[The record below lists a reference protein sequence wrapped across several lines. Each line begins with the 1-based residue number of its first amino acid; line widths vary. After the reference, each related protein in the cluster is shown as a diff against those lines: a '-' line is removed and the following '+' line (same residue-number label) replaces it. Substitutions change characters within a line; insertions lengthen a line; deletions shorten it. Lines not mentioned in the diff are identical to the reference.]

1 MEKTELSLK
10 KMYIYV
16 INAVPNAIGI
26 VLSSSPAEIKKKLEE
41 NWIRFIKANSAKLLL
56 GTIDGSSPPSIF
68 VGRYGYPKV
77 RIGPMIPPLHGDT
90 TILDRTEL
98 WTGKNLEE
106 IANYRLSLVLGTMNV
121 DIHDISS
128 RYLENMQEL
137 AMSERPA
144 ETEATFEKTPVVDV
158 HMQKELR
165 LDHVAPPFGPAA
177 PLRGFKMSSLS
188 ADQRIETVYY
198 DTDLRAADAM
208 MELYRRSVEMSIIQ
222 RVLSMG
228 MLGVKKKRKLV
239 PTRWS
244 ISATDDIISSML
256 VKEIEMNPTIDLF
269 EVTRYSHLANYYSII
284 LIPDDRW
291 IFEMIESWF
300 TSRGQVATAA
310 DNEDERGLNH
320 NPTIAGAYF
329 AARLAV
335 AEHLA
340 RRHKKAGAIVLR
352 EIHPNYVMPLGVW
365 QIREGVREALKKP
378 PQKFERFDHA
388 MSFACSYMSLSKNEV
403 VQKSRLWKSFKGQ
416 TKISDF
422 A

>member
-1 MEKTELSLK
+1 MPLGWYL
-10 KMYIYV
+10 
-16 INAVPNAIGI
+16 
-26 VLSSSPAEIKKKLEE
+26 SSPAEIKKKLEE
-41 NWIRFIKANSAKLLL
+41 NWIQFIKANSANLSL
-56 GTIDGSSPPSIF
+56 GTIDGSSPPSMF
-68 VGRYGYPKV
+68 VGRYGYPKIRV
-77 RIGPMIPPLHGDT
+77 GPMIPPLYGDT

-98 WTGKNLEE
+98 WTGKSIEE

-121 DIHDISS
+121 NIHDTHNTHN
-128 RYLENMQEL
+128 RYVENMQEL
-137 AMSERPA
+137 AMSESPV
-144 ETEATFEKTPVVDV
+144 ETEATFEKRPIVDV
-158 HMQKELR
+158 HIQEELR
-165 LDHVAPPFGPAA
+165 LAHEATPFGPAA
-177 PLRGFKMSSLS
+177 PLRGFKTSSLS

-198 DTDLRAADAM
+198 DTDLRAAEAM
-208 MELYRRSVEMSIIQ
+208 VELYKRSVEVSIVQ

-256 VKEIEMNPTIDLF
+256 VKEIAMNPTIDLF
-269 EVTRYSHLANYYSII
+269 EVSRYSHLANYYSII
-284 LIPDDRW
+284 LIPNERW
-291 IFEMIESWF
+291 IFEMIESWI
-300 TSRGQVATAA
+300 TSRGQVTTGT
-310 DNEDERGLNH
+310 DNEDERRLNH

-352 EIHPNYVMPLGVW
+352 EIHPDYVIPLGVW
-365 QIREGVREALKKP
+365 QIREGVREALKNP

-388 MSFACSYMSLSKNEV
+388 MSFACCYMSLSKNEI
-403 VQKSRLWKSFKGQ
+403 VQKSRVWKSFKDQ

>member
-1 MEKTELSLK
+1 M
-10 KMYIYV
+10 
-16 INAVPNAIGI
+16 
-26 VLSSSPAEIKKKLEE
+26 SSPAEIKKKLEE
-41 NWIRFIKANSAKLLL
+41 NWIQFIKANSAKLSL

-98 WTGKNLEE
+98 WTGKSIEE

-121 DIHDISS
+121 NVHDISGS

-144 ETEATFEKTPVVDV
+144 EAEATFEKRPVADA

-165 LDHVAPPFGPAA
+165 LDHEATPFGPAA
-177 PLRGFKMSSLS
+177 PLRGFNVSSLS
-188 ADQRIETVYY
+188 ADQRIETAYY
-198 DTDLRAADAM
+198 DTDLRAAEAM
-208 MELYRRSVEMSIIQ
+208 MELYRRSVEISIIQ

-244 ISATDDIISSML
+244 VSATDDIISSML
-256 VKEIEMNPTIDLF
+256 VKEIGMNPTIDLF

-284 LIPDDRW
+284 LIPNDRW

-300 TSRGQVATAA
+300 TSRGQVATGA

-365 QIREGVREALKKP
+365 QIREGVREALKNP

-388 MSFACSYMSLSKNEV
+388 MSFACSYMSVSDNEM
-403 VQKSRLWKSFKGQ
+403 VQKSRLWKSFKSQ

>member
-1 MEKTELSLK
+1 L
-10 KMYIYV
+10 
-16 INAVPNAIGI
+16 
-26 VLSSSPAEIKKKLEE
+26 SSPAEIKKKLEE
-41 NWIRFIKANSAKLLL
+41 NWIQFIKANSAKLSL

-98 WTGKNLEE
+98 WTGKSIEE

-121 DIHDISS
+121 NVHDISSS

-144 ETEATFEKTPVVDV
+144 EAEATFEKRPVADA
-158 HMQKELR
+158 HMQKEIR
-165 LDHVAPPFGPAA
+165 LDHEATPFGPAA
-177 PLRGFKMSSLS
+177 PLRGFNVSSLS
-188 ADQRIETVYY
+188 ADQRIETAYY
-198 DTDLRAADAM
+198 DTDLRAAEAM
-208 MELYRRSVEMSIIQ
+208 MELYRRSVEISIIQ

-256 VKEIEMNPTIDLF
+256 VKEIGMNPTIDLF

-284 LIPDDRW
+284 LIPDDMW

-300 TSRGQVATAA
+300 TSRGQATIGA

-340 RRHKKAGAIVLR
+340 HRHKKAGAIVLR
-352 EIHPNYVMPLGVW
+352 EIHPDYVMPLGVW
-365 QIREGVREALKKP
+365 QIREGVREALKNP
-378 PQKFERFDHA
+378 PQKFELFDHA
-388 MSFACSYMSLSKNEV
+388 MSFACSCMSLSKNEI
-403 VQKSRLWKSFKGQ
+403 VQKSQIWKSFKDQ

-422 A
+422 T

>member
-1 MEKTELSLK
+1 
-10 KMYIYV
+10 
-16 INAVPNAIGI
+16 VPNAIGI

-121 DIHDISS
+121 NIHDISS

-177 PLRGFKMSSLS
+177 PLRGFKVSSLS
-188 ADQRIETVYY
+188 ADQRIETAFY

-256 VKEIEMNPTIDLF
+256 VKEIGMNPTIDLF

-300 TSRGQVATAA
+300 TSRGQVATGA

-340 RRHKKAGAIVLR
+340 RRHKRAGAIVLR
-352 EIHPNYVMPLGVW
+352 EIHPNYVMPIGVW

>member
-1 MEKTELSLK
+1 
-10 KMYIYV
+10 
-16 INAVPNAIGI
+16 
-26 VLSSSPAEIKKKLEE
+26 
-41 NWIRFIKANSAKLLL
+41 
-56 GTIDGSSPPSIF
+56 
-68 VGRYGYPKV
+68 
-77 RIGPMIPPLHGDT
+77 
-90 TILDRTEL
+90 
-98 WTGKNLEE
+98 
-106 IANYRLSLVLGTMNV
+106 
-121 DIHDISS
+121 
-128 RYLENMQEL
+128 
-137 AMSERPA
+137 
-144 ETEATFEKTPVVDV
+144 
-158 HMQKELR
+158 
-165 LDHVAPPFGPAA
+165 
-177 PLRGFKMSSLS
+177 MSSLS

-300 TSRGQVATAA
+300 TSRGQVAIGA
-310 DNEDERGLNH
+310 DKEDERGLNH

>member
-1 MEKTELSLK
+1 L
-10 KMYIYV
+10 
-16 INAVPNAIGI
+16 
-26 VLSSSPAEIKKKLEE
+26 SSPAEIKKKLEE
-41 NWIRFIKANSAKLLL
+41 NWIQFIKANSAKLSL

-98 WTGKNLEE
+98 WTGKSIEE

-121 DIHDISS
+121 NVHDISSS

-144 ETEATFEKTPVVDV
+144 EAEATFEKRPVADA

-165 LDHVAPPFGPAA
+165 LDHEATPFGPAA
-177 PLRGFKMSSLS
+177 PLRGFNVSSLS
-188 ADQRIETVYY
+188 ADQRIETAYY
-198 DTDLRAADAM
+198 DTDLRAAEAM
-208 MELYRRSVEMSIIQ
+208 MELYRRSVEISIIQ

-256 VKEIEMNPTIDLF
+256 VKEIAMNPTIDLF
-269 EVTRYSHLANYYSII
+269 EVTRYSHLANCYSII
-284 LIPDDRW
+284 LIPNHRW

-300 TSRGQVATAA
+300 TSRGQVATGA

-365 QIREGVREALKKP
+365 QIREGVREALKNP

-388 MSFACSYMSLSKNEV
+388 MSFACSYMSVSKNEI
-403 VQKSRLWKSFKGQ
+403 VQKSWLWKSFKGQ

>member
-1 MEKTELSLK
+1 M
-10 KMYIYV
+10 
-16 INAVPNAIGI
+16 PNAIGI

-41 NWIRFIKANSAKLLL
+41 NWIRFIKANSAKLSL

-98 WTGKNLEE
+98 WTGKKLEE

-121 DIHDISS
+121 NIHDISS

-256 VKEIEMNPTIDLF
+256 VKEIGMNPTIDLF

-300 TSRGQVATAA
+300 TSRGQVATGA

>member
-1 MEKTELSLK
+1 M
-10 KMYIYV
+10 
-16 INAVPNAIGI
+16 PNAIGI

-121 DIHDISS
+121 NIHDISS

-144 ETEATFEKTPVVDV
+144 ETEATFEKTPIVDV

-300 TSRGQVATAA
+300 TSRGQVATGA

-335 AEHLA
+335 AEHLT

-403 VQKSRLWKSFKGQ
+403 VQKSRLWKSFKSQ

>member
-1 MEKTELSLK
+1 M
-10 KMYIYV
+10 
-16 INAVPNAIGI
+16 PNAIGI

-121 DIHDISS
+121 NIHDISS

-300 TSRGQVATAA
+300 TSRGQVATGA

-340 RRHKKAGAIVLR
+340 RLHKKAGAIVLR

>member
-1 MEKTELSLK
+1 
-10 KMYIYV
+10 
-16 INAVPNAIGI
+16 VPNAIGI

-121 DIHDISS
+121 NIHDISS

-300 TSRGQVATAA
+300 TSRGQVATGA

-320 NPTIAGAYF
+320 NPTIAGAYY

-352 EIHPNYVMPLGVW
+352 EIHPNYVIPLGVW

>member
-1 MEKTELSLK
+1 
-10 KMYIYV
+10 
-16 INAVPNAIGI
+16 VPNAIGI

-121 DIHDISS
+121 NIHDISS

-300 TSRGQVATAA
+300 TSRGQVATGA

-340 RRHKKAGAIVLR
+340 RQHKKAGAIVLR

>member
-1 MEKTELSLK
+1 
-10 KMYIYV
+10 
-16 INAVPNAIGI
+16 
-26 VLSSSPAEIKKKLEE
+26 VLVLLSSPAEIKKKLEK
-41 NWIRFIKANSAKLLL
+41 NWIRFIKENSAKLSLDR
-56 GTIDGSSPPSIF
+56 IDGSSPPSVF
-68 VGRYGYPKV
+68 VGSYGYPKV

-90 TILDRTEL
+90 TILDRAEL
-98 WTGKNLEE
+98 WTGKSIEE
-106 IANYRLSLVLGTMNV
+106 IVNYRISLVLGTVNV
-121 DIHDISS
+121 NIHDISS

-144 ETEATFEKTPVVDV
+144 ESEVTFEKKPLANVE
-158 HMQKELR
+158 MQKELR
-165 LDHVAPPFGPAA
+165 LDQEATPFGPAA
-177 PLRGFKMSSLS
+177 LLS
-188 ADQRIETVYY
+188 ADQRIEAAYY

-208 MELYRRSVEMSIIQ
+208 MKLYRHRVEMSIIH

-244 ISATDDIISSML
+244 ISATDDIISGML
-256 VKEIEMNPTIDLF
+256 VKDIEMNPSIDLF
-269 EVTRYSHLANYYSII
+269 EVTKYSHLANYYSVI
-284 LIPDDRW
+284 LIPDDMW
-291 IFEMIESWF
+291 NFEMIESWF
-300 TSRGQVATAA
+300 TSQGQMATGI
-310 DNEDERGLNH
+310 DNEDERALNH

-335 AEHLA
+335 AEQLA
-340 RRHKKAGAIVLR
+340 RRHKKAAAIVLR

-365 QIREGVREALKKP
+365 QIRQGVREALKKP
-378 PQKFERFDHA
+378 PQKFERFDDA

-403 VQKSRLWKSFKGQ
+403 AQKSWLWKSFKNQ

>member
-1 MEKTELSLK
+1 M
-10 KMYIYV
+10 
-16 INAVPNAIGI
+16 
-26 VLSSSPAEIKKKLEE
+26 SSPAEIKKKLEE
-41 NWIRFIKANSAKLLL
+41 NWLGFIKANSAKLSL

-98 WTGKNLEE
+98 WAGKSLEE
-106 IANYRLSLVLGTMNV
+106 IAKYRLSLVLGTMNV
-121 DIHDISS
+121 NIHDPYS
-128 RYLENMQEL
+128 RYLESMQEL
-137 AMSERPA
+137 ALSERPA
-144 ETEATFEKTPVVDV
+144 ETEATFEKGAVVDV
-158 HMQKELR
+158 HRQKELR
-165 LDHVAPPFGPAA
+165 LDHEVTPFGPVA
-177 PLRGFKMSSLS
+177 PLKGFKVSSHS
-188 ADQRIETVYY
+188 VDQRIETVYY
-198 DTDLRAADAM
+198 DTDLRAAEAM
-208 MELYRRSVEMSIIQ
+208 MKLYKRGIEMSIIQ

-228 MLGVKKKRKLV
+228 MLGVKRNRKLV

-256 VKEIEMNPTIDLF
+256 INEIGMNPTIDLF
-269 EVTRYSHLANYYSII
+269 EVTQYSHLANHYSII
-284 LIPDDRW
+284 LIPDHRW
-291 IFEMIESWF
+291 IFEMIEFWF
-300 TSRGQVATAA
+300 TSQGQVATEA
-310 DNEDERGLNH
+310 DNEDERGLKH
-320 NPTIAGAYF
+320 DPTIAGAYF
-329 AARLAV
+329 AARFAV

-365 QIREGVREALKKP
+365 QIREGVREALKKS

-388 MSFACSYMSLSKNEV
+388 MSFACSFMSLSKNEV
-403 VQKSRLWKSFKGQ
+403 VQKSRLWKNLMGQ

>member
-300 TSRGQVATAA
+300 TSRGQVATGA
-310 DNEDERGLNH
+310 DKEDERGLNH

>member
-1 MEKTELSLK
+1 M
-10 KMYIYV
+10 
-16 INAVPNAIGI
+16 PNAIGI
-26 VLSSSPAEIKKKLEE
+26 LLSSSPAEIKKKLEE

-121 DIHDISS
+121 NIHDISS

-256 VKEIEMNPTIDLF
+256 VKDIEMNPTIDLF

-300 TSRGQVATAA
+300 TSRGQVATGA

>member
-1 MEKTELSLK
+1 M
-10 KMYIYV
+10 
-16 INAVPNAIGI
+16 PNAIGI
-26 VLSSSPAEIKKKLEE
+26 VLSSPAEIKKKLEE
-41 NWIRFIKANSAKLLL
+41 NWIRFIKANSAKLSL
-56 GTIDGSSPPSIF
+56 GTIDGSSPPSVF
-68 VGRYGYPKV
+68 VGSYGYPKIRV
-77 RIGPMIPPLHGDT
+77 GPMIPPLHGDT

-121 DIHDISS
+121 NIHDISS

-300 TSRGQVATAA
+300 TSRGQVATGA

>member
-1 MEKTELSLK
+1 
-10 KMYIYV
+10 
-16 INAVPNAIGI
+16 VPNAIGI

-41 NWIRFIKANSAKLLL
+41 NWIRFIKTNSAKLLL

-121 DIHDISS
+121 NIHDISS

-300 TSRGQVATAA
+300 TSRGQVATGA

-352 EIHPNYVMPLGVW
+352 EIHPNYVIPLGVW

>member
-1 MEKTELSLK
+1 ML
-10 KMYIYV
+10 
-16 INAVPNAIGI
+16 
-26 VLSSSPAEIKKKLEE
+26 VLSSPVEIKKELEK
-41 NWIRFIKANSAKLLL
+41 NWIRFIKENSFKFSL
-56 GTIDGSSPPSIF
+56 GRIDGSSPPSLF
-68 VGRYGYPKV
+68 VGSYGYPKV

-98 WTGKNLEE
+98 WTGKSIEE

-121 DIHDISS
+121 NIHDISS

-144 ETEATFEKTPVVDV
+144 ESEATFEKKPLVDV
-158 HMQKELR
+158 EMQKELR
-165 LDHVAPPFGPAA
+165 LDHEAPPFGPAA
-177 PLRGFKMSSLS
+177 PLRAFKVSSLS
-188 ADQRIETVYY
+188 ADQRIEAAYY

-208 MELYRRSVEMSIIQ
+208 MKLYRHRVEMSIIHK
-222 RVLSMG
+222 VLSIG

-244 ISATDDIISSML
+244 ISATDDIISGML

-269 EVTRYSHLANYYSII
+269 EVTRYSHLANYYLVI
-284 LIPDDRW
+284 LIPADMW
-291 IFEMIESWF
+291 SFEMIESWF
-300 TSRGQVATAA
+300 TSRGQMATES
-310 DNEDERGLNH
+310 DNEDARAPNH

-335 AEHLA
+335 AEQLA
-340 RRHKKAGAIVLR
+340 RRHKKAAAIVLR
-352 EIHPNYVMPLGVW
+352 EIHPQYIMPLGVW
-365 QIREGVREALKKP
+365 QIRQGVREALKRP
-378 PQKFERFDHA
+378 PQEFERFDEA
-388 MSFACSYMSLSKNEV
+388 ISFACSYMSLSKNEV
-403 VQKSRLWKSFKGQ
+403 IQKSWLWKSFKYQ

>member
-1 MEKTELSLK
+1 L
-10 KMYIYV
+10 
-16 INAVPNAIGI
+16 
-26 VLSSSPAEIKKKLEE
+26 SSPAEIKKKLEE
-41 NWIRFIKANSAKLLL
+41 NWIQFIKANSAKLSL

-98 WTGKNLEE
+98 WTGKSIEE

-121 DIHDISS
+121 NVHDISSS

-144 ETEATFEKTPVVDV
+144 EAEATFEKRPVADA

-165 LDHVAPPFGPAA
+165 LDHEATPFGPAA
-177 PLRGFKMSSLS
+177 PLRGFNVSSLS
-188 ADQRIETVYY
+188 ADQRIETAYY
-198 DTDLRAADAM
+198 DTDLRAAEAM
-208 MELYRRSVEMSIIQ
+208 MELYRRSVEISIIQ

-256 VKEIEMNPTIDLF
+256 VKEIAMNPTIDLF

-284 LIPDDRW
+284 LIPNDRW

-300 TSRGQVATAA
+300 TSQVQVATGA
-310 DNEDERGLNH
+310 DSEDERGLNH

-365 QIREGVREALKKP
+365 QIREGVREALKNP

-388 MSFACSYMSLSKNEV
+388 MSFACSYMSVSKNEI
-403 VQKSRLWKSFKGQ
+403 VQKSWLWKSFKGQ